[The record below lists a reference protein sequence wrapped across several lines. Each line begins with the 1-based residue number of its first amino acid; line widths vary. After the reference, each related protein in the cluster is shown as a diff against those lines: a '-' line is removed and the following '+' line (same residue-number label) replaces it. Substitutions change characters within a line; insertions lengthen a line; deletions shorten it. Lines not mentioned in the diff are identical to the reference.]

1 MRGGARAGLGAHHER
16 RGAERD
22 AEDVLRAL
30 RELRAREERG
40 GEVDAAVEQEEE
52 EDDHDDGDGHERL
65 LQHPHVGDPREYR
78 LSLIHI

>member
-16 RGAERD
+16 GGAERD

-40 GEVDAAVEQEEE
+40 GEVDAAVEMLEQCLTLLTAKPKRRRGPVPKGEQ
-52 EDDHDDGDGHERL
+52 DDG
-65 LQHPHVGDPREYR
+65 
-78 LSLIHI
+78 